1 MMKRLLICALAL
13 TLIMGQSA
21 SRAGAADPYEINVII
36 PLTGLGAFLGKNE
49 AAALGLV
56 EQNVNAAGGIH
67 GRQIKFVIQDDQSN
81 PQVAVQLLTG
91 VIAKHV
97 PIVLGST
104 LAAMCGAMLP
114 LVKDGP
120 VDYCFSSAIYP
131 PKGSYMFSG
140 NISTKDLLAVNI
152 RYFRQRGWKRIALI
166 TTTDASGQDG
176 DRNMDALLADPENN
190 GVTLAAHEH
199 FNPGDVSVDAQMTRI
214 KDSGAQ
220 ALIIYAAGT
229 PFGTVLHGA
238 ADVGLTVPMST
249 TTANLSY
256 AAMKQF
262 SAFMPQELYFTGPP
276 GVALDAIP
284 NGPLKNA
291 VRTFVDSA
299 KAAGLHPD
307 IGLLAGWDPALIVVS
322 ALNKLGLDA
331 TSAQIESY
339 IENLHGWAGAY
350 GVYDFRDG
358 SQRGLAQNNGIVV
371 RWDPAKD
378 YWVGVSKF
386 GGAPL

>member
-1 MMKRLLICALAL
+1 VKKSLLLALVFALAFAQ
-13 TLIMGQSA
+13 TQTVA
-21 SRAGAADPYEINVII
+21 RAADPYEINVII
-36 PLTGLGAFLGKNE
+36 PLTGIGAFLGTNE
-49 AAALGLV
+49 ATALTLV
-56 EQNVNAAGGIH
+56 EKNVNAAGGIH
-67 GRQIKFVIQDDQSN
+67 GRPIHFNVQDDQSN
-81 PQVAVQLLTG
+81 PQVAVQLLNG

-97 PIVLGST
+97 PMLLGST

-140 NISTKDLLAVNI
+140 NISTKDLLAVNL
-152 RYFRQRGWKRIALI
+152 RYFRERGWKKIALI

-176 DRNMDALLADPENN
+176 DRNADALLALPENT
-190 GVTLAAHEH
+190 GVSLTAHEH
-199 FNPGDVSVDAQMTRI
+199 FNPGDVSVNAQMSRI
-214 KDSGAQ
+214 KASGAQ
-220 ALIIYAAGT
+220 ALIVYAAGT
-229 PFGTVLHGA
+229 PLGTVLHGA
-238 ADVGLTVPMST
+238 LDVGLAIPMST

-256 AAMKQF
+256 NEMKQF
-262 SAFMPQELYFTGPP
+262 SSVMPKELYFTGPP

-291 VRTFVDSA
+291 VRTFVNSTR
-299 KAAGLHPD
+299 AAGLHPD
-307 IGLLAGWDPALIVVS
+307 IGLLAAWDPALIMVA

-331 TSAQIESY
+331 TSAQIEDY
-339 IENLHGWAGAY
+339 IQNLHGWAGAY
-350 GVYDFRDG
+350 GIYDFRDG
-358 SQRGLAQNNGIVV
+358 SQRGLAVNNGIVV

-378 YWVGVSKF
+378 YWVAVSKF

>member
-1 MMKRLLICALAL
+1 MRRRSPLLLIAALFAL
-13 TLIMGQSA
+13 QSPKA
-21 SRAGAADPYEINVII
+21 APAADPYEINVIV
-36 PLTGLGAFLGKNE
+36 PLTGIGAFLGKNE
-49 AAALGLV
+49 AAALAIV
-56 EQNVNAAGGIH
+56 EKNVNASGGVR
-67 GRQIKFVIQDDQSN
+67 GRPVKFVIEDDQSN
-81 PQVAVQLLTG
+81 PQVAVQLLGG
-91 VIAKHV
+91 VIAKHA

-140 NISTKDLLAVNI
+140 NISTRDLLAVNI
-152 RYFRQRGWKRIALI
+152 RYFRERGWKKIALI

-176 DRNMDALLADPENN
+176 DRNVDALLAEPVNKEMLL
-190 GVTLAAHEH
+190 VSREH
-199 FNPGDVSVDAQMTRI
+199 FNGGDVSVAAQMSRI
-214 KDSGAQ
+214 KASGAQ

-238 ADVGLTVPMST
+238 VDVGLTIPMST

-256 AAMKQF
+256 DAMKQF
-262 SAFMPQELYFTGPP
+262 AAFMPKELYFTGPP

-284 NGPLKNA
+284 SGPLKDA
-291 VRTFVDSA
+291 VRTFVTSMR
-299 KAAGLHPD
+299 AAGLHPD
-307 IGLLAGWDPALIVVS
+307 IGMLAGWDPALIVIS
-322 ALNKLGLDA
+322 ALNKLGVDA
-331 TSAQIESY
+331 TAAQIENY
-339 IENLHGWAGAY
+339 IENLHGWVGAY

-358 SQRGLAQNNGIVV
+358 SQRGLNVNNGIMV

-378 YWVGVSKF
+378 YWVAVSKF